1 MDIPE
6 WIFQNEESY
15 IKSTTWKYRPRRT
28 KVDGLAL
35 NVSCR
40 GSAQKM
46 LTRRYPHIAANPEM
60 LTWMVKFTD
69 F

>member
-6 WIFQNEESY
+6 WIFQNGYSRMDIPEWIFQNGESY

-40 GSAQKM
+40 GSSPKS
-46 LTRRYPHIAANPEM
+46 
-60 LTWMVKFTD
+60 
-69 F
+69 